1 MKPRPFLVVFLSV
14 LGLAAAP
21 PGSSLV
27 SPSADATQAEIEAL
41 FTTYLR
47 LHAAKDM
54 KAWQGLFLPEAI
66 AVRTGSD
73 GVVNIYPIAELARSI
88 AETART
94 LDSQHETFEDT
105 RIETYGDTAV
115 YSTRWKLFH
124 NQQFVRQGRAF
135 FSLIKK
141 DGRWR
146 IASLVWYRD

>member
-1 MKPRPFLVVFLSV
+1 MKPGPILVVFLTV

-27 SPSADATQAEIEAL
+27 WPSGDATQAEVEAL

-54 KAWQGLFLPEAI
+54 KAWQELFLPEAI

-124 NQQFVRQGRAF
+124 NRQFVRQGRAF
-135 FSLIKK
+135 FSLIRQE
-141 DGRWR
+141 GRWR
-146 IASLVWYRD
+146 IVSLVWYRD

>member
-1 MKPRPFLVVFLSV
+1 MKPRPWLLVFLTALLFGMVTASSARPSSF
-14 LGLAAAP
+14 AA
-21 PGSSLV
+21 SSQV
-27 SPSADATQAEIEAL
+27 EIEEL
-41 FTTYLR
+41 FAVYLR

-54 KAWQGLFLPEAI
+54 EAWRGLFLPEAI

-105 RIETYGDTAV
+105 RIEIYGDTAV

-124 NQQFVRQGRAF
+124 NQQFLRQGRAF

-141 DGRWR
+141 DGRWW

>member
-1 MKPRPFLVVFLSV
+1 MKRRLSAVVFLSV
-14 LGLAAAP
+14 VALAAATP
-21 PGSSLV
+21 ASSLLW
-27 SPSADATQAEIEAL
+27 PSAATSPAEIEELFAL
-41 FTTYLR
+41 YLR

-54 KAWQGLFLPEAI
+54 EAWRGLFLPEAI

-73 GVVNIYPIAELARSI
+73 GVVNLYPIAELARSI

-105 RIETYGDTAV
+105 RIEVYGDTAL

-124 NQQFVRQGRAF
+124 NQQFIRQGRAF

-141 DGRWR
+141 DGRWW